1 MPEPAIDPADFKSLD
16 ALLAQLP
23 DMLAAAPKEE
33 GRLDLIVMR
42 PEPDARVCYPRALRL
57 GRQMVCRATTG

>member
-1 MPEPAIDPADFKSLD
+1 MPEPAIGPADFKSLD

-42 PEPDARVCYPRALRL
+42 PEPDARVLPRALRL
-57 GRQMVCRATTG
+57 GRQMACRATTG

>member
-42 PEPDARVCYPRALRL
+42 PEPDARVLRL
-57 GRQMVCRATTG
+57 GRQMACRATTG